1 MSKNPILTRY
11 VSEVDQFLQKFD
23 SNHPSLSLSQQK
35 EKDKYQRIYRLRDH
49 TDQSSEIDQTLWD
62 QF

>member
-11 VSEVDQFLQKFD
+11 ISEVDQFLQKFD
-23 SNHPSLSLSQQK
+23 SEHPSLSLSQQK
-35 EKDKYQRIYRLRDH
+35 EKDKYSRIYLLRDVAE
-49 TDQSSEIDQTLWD
+49 QSAAAHSTLWD